1 MRISDWSSDV
11 CSSYL
16 ASRLAELERIPLPL
30 YTLEQIELSETYHIF
45 RTELARRGPKPTIAP
60 EQIEEM
66 RHTWHQ
72 LTHGEE
78 VTCPKC
84 QHEFVPGRPEGLVEP
99 EWSLAE
105 LKAQRSEERREGK
118 ESVSTCGTRGSL
130 YPEKKK
136 KNKEDNE
143 REQNT

>member
-72 LTHGEE
+72 LTPGEE

-105 LKAQRSEERREGK
+105 LKAQEQMQTRWADPLAAVLKPDAMVER
-118 ESVSTCGTRGSL
+118 
-130 YPEKKK
+130 PEK
-136 KNKEDNE
+136 E
-143 REQNT
+143 RLAQAQAEGRR

>member
-45 RTELARRGPKPTIAP
+45 RTELASRGTKPTIAP

-66 RHTWHQ
+66 RHTWNQ
-72 LTHGEE
+72 LTPGEE
-78 VTCPKC
+78 VTCTKC
-84 QHEFVPGRPEGLVEP
+84 QHEFVPGRPEGHVEP

-105 LKAQRSEERREGK
+105 RK
-118 ESVSTCGTRGSL
+118 EQEQKNTR
-130 YPEKKK
+130 
-136 KNKEDNE
+136 
-143 REQNT
+143 